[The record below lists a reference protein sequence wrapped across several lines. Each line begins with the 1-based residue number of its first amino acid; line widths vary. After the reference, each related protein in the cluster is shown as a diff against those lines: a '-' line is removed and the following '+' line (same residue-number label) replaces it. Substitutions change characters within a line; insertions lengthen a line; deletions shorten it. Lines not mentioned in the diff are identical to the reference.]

1 MFDNQSGQ
9 RWTPDHKAVA
19 RRGYI
24 TAIFF
29 FKFFINT
36 LKGFTN
42 ILKNKE
48 LRSYTVLIPIL
59 FLPC

>member
-9 RWTPDHKAVA
+9 QRTPDHKAVA

-42 ILKNKE
+42 ILKN
-48 LRSYTVLIPIL
+48 
-59 FLPC
+59 